1 MGSEAELDP
10 KYLLCPGLGTGGSSH
25 GGMGCSRVTAHP
37 VLPQHT
43 QPRAVWV
50 PMPPRAGGTGGG
62 GAQPGGPHAPSPTL
76 SSLSAHPHPGCK
88 QQMTRSTAMLE
99 TGSVIACSR
108 F

>member
-1 MGSEAELDP
+1 MEGWAAAGSQP
-10 KYLLCPGLGTGGSSH
+10 ILCCPSTPSPGQCGSPCHPGLG
-25 GGMGCSRVTAHP
+25 
-37 VLPQHT
+37 VL
-43 QPRAVWV
+43 
-50 PMPPRAGGTGGG
+50 GG